1 MGEQSVSKGFAVLS
15 AAGIIVKLLSLLYI
29 PFLIAIVGEEGNG
42 IYAAANQVYVL
53 LYAITNVGLPV
64 AISKLVSE
72 LIAVGNYKDA
82 VRSFKIARFLLIIMG
97 VLAAALMA
105 IFAKKISIMM
115 HYEKSYLAILFLSP
129 AFLFTA
135 VSSAYRGYFQ
145 GRGNM
150 IPTAVSQI
158 LEQVINAVF
167 TLVFASILIKK
178 GLEWGC
184 AGGMIGTALAA
195 LIAAI
200 FLVRFHDSKGRMSEN
215 KNFISMDARRYT
227 YSELLKKVVGYSIP
241 ITLSIG
247 MQYAGNLIDVWNTKV
262 RLMHGGYS
270 ESMATELFSHLYKY
284 QQLLNAPIAV
294 MAALAATILP
304 AISAA
309 VALRD
314 KTKVKDRVNYA
325 YRLCFL
331 ITIPSAL
338 GFSVLSDPIY
348 RMLKYGQGSNLML
361 YGSVAL
367 VMLAIVQIQTSIL
380 QGAGKLYLVTFN
392 LVLGI
397 IGKIVTNYFMVSIHA
412 VNIYGAIIGS
422 IVGYII
428 SISLNSI
435 VIRKTLKV
443 KTRLLRH
450 AFKPVIAAIAMAAAA
465 YGSYFLITALLG
477 HHYLIVTVST
487 LLSITIGAAAY
498 FACVV
503 LIGGMVKEDLEILPA
518 RLHRFIPSSLMKRI
532 H

>member
-29 PFLIAIVGEEGNG
+29 PFLLAIVGEEGNG

-82 VRSFKIARFLLIIMG
+82 VRSFKIARFLLIILG
-97 VLAAALMA
+97 VISAAIMA
-105 IFAKKISIMM
+105 IFAKKIAIVM

-150 IPTAVSQI
+150 IPTAISQI
-158 LEQVINAVF
+158 LEQVVNAVF

-195 LIAAI
+195 FIAAI
-200 FLVRFHDSKGRMSEN
+200 FLVRFHNSKGRMSEN
-215 KNFISMDARRYT
+215 KNYISMDARRYT
-227 YSELLKKVVGYSIP
+227 YSELMKKVVGYSIP

-314 KTKVKDRVNYA
+314 KNKVKDRVNYA

-338 GFSVLSDPIY
+338 GFSVLSAPIY

-380 QGAGKLYLVTFN
+380 QGAGKLYQVTFN
-392 LVLGI
+392 LILGI
-397 IGKIVTNYFMVSIHA
+397 IGKIVTNYFMVSIHEI
-412 VNIYGAIIGS
+412 NINGAIIGS

-428 SISLNSI
+428 SISLNSL

-443 KTRLLRH
+443 KTRLLKN
-450 AFKPVIAAIAMAAAA
+450 AFKPFIASVVMAIAA
-465 YGSYFLITALLG
+465 YGTYFLITALLG
-477 HHYLIVTVST
+477 HHYLIMTVST
-487 LLSITIGAAAY
+487 LISIAVGAAAY
-498 FACVV
+498 FASMV
-503 LIGGMVKEDLEILPA
+503 LIGGMEKEDLEILPT
-518 RLHRFIPSSLMKRI
+518 RLHRFIPTSLMNRI

>member
-72 LIAVGNYKDA
+72 LVAVGNYKDA

-97 VLAAALMA
+97 VVAAALMA
-105 IFAKKISIMM
+105 LFARKISVML
-115 HYEKSYLAILFLSP
+115 HYEKAYLAILILSP
-129 AFLFTA
+129 TFLFTA

-150 IPTAVSQI
+150 IPTAISQI
-158 LEQVINAVF
+158 VEQVINAIF
-167 TLVFASILIKK
+167 TLIFASILIKK
-178 GLEWGC
+178 GLDWGC
-184 AGGMIGTALAA
+184 AGGMIGTSLAA
-195 LIAAI
+195 LIAAV
-200 FLVRFHDSKGRMSEN
+200 FLVRFHNSKGRMSEN

-241 ITLSIG
+241 ITLTIG

-284 QQLLNAPIAV
+284 QQLINAPLAV
-294 MAALAATILP
+294 MVALSATILP

-309 VALRD
+309 VALHD
-314 KTKVKDRVNYA
+314 KNKVRDRVNYA

-338 GFSVLSDPIY
+338 GFSVLSAPIY

-361 YGSVAL
+361 YGSVAII
-367 VMLAIVQIQTSIL
+367 MLAIVQIQTSIL
-380 QGAGKLYLVTFN
+380 QGAGKLYQVTFN
-392 LVLGI
+392 LILGI

-412 VNIYGAIIGS
+412 VNINGAIIGS

-428 SISLNSI
+428 SISLNSL

-443 KTRLLRH
+443 KTRLISN
-450 AFKPVIAAIAMAAAA
+450 AFKPITASIVMAAAA
-465 YGSYFLITALLG
+465 YGTYFIITTLLG
-477 HHYLIVTVST
+477 HHYLIMAIST
-487 LLSITIGAAAY
+487 LLSIGVGAVVY
-498 FACVV
+498 FASLVM
-503 LIGGMVKEDLEILPA
+503 IGGMIKEDLEILPA